1 MSGKVNPLVGN
12 MPMFTPKLIMTC
24 IANHKPVANTI
35 VSELPNLEALGDI
48 SGKRVLVRA
57 DFNVPLD
64 NGIIRD
70 DLRIREAIPTLKYL
84 IDNGAEVTACSH
96 LGRPKG
102 KFEEKYSLE
111 PIRNRL
117 NEILPGVKLLDNL
130 RFNSGE
136 ESNDPEFIQQLVAG
150 QDIYVN
156 DAFGASHR
164 NHASITGPPQL
175 LPSAA
180 GRLLH
185 NEVEILLQVRNKP
198 KRPFVAILG
207 GSKVSDKLGV
217 IDALVQIVDKLLIGG
232 GMCFTFLKAQGQQIG
247 SSLLEEG
254 QLDYC
259 RELLE
264 AGAPIVLPHD
274 FTAMDSDGKIGD
286 AAVGGVVR
294 QMGKNIPDGWTGLDI
309 GPGSAAAFGDIIQ
322 ESKTVL
328 WNGPMG
334 VFEDRRFSAGTKH
347 VAQSMAENK
356 ASFTV
361 IGGGDSA
368 AAAKEFEFDTEID
381 HVSTGGGASLE
392 LIEKGTLPGIDALL
406 TNQ

>member
-1 MSGKVNPLVGN
+1 
-12 MPMFTPKLIMTC
+12 
-24 IANHKPVANTI
+24 
-35 VSELPNLEALGDI
+35 VSQLPNLEDLGDI
-48 SGKRVLVRA
+48 SGKRVLVRT

-64 NGIIRD
+64 DGVIRD

-84 IDNGAEVTACSH
+84 VDNGAEVTACTH

-102 KFEEKYSLE
+102 KFEEKYSLN
-111 PIRNRL
+111 PVRARL
-117 NEILPGVKLLDNL
+117 NEILPGIKLLDNL
-130 RFNSGE
+130 RFNPGE
-136 ESNDPEFIQQLVAG
+136 ELNDPQFIEQLVAG
-150 QDIYVN
+150 QDMFVN

-164 NHASITGPPQL
+164 KHASITGPPQL

-180 GRLLH
+180 GRLLQ

-217 IDALVQIVDKLLIGG
+217 IDALVQVVDKLLIGG

-254 QLDYC
+254 QIDYC
-259 RELLE
+259 KELL
-264 AGAPIVLPHD
+264 ASGAPIVLPHD

-286 AAVGGVVR
+286 PAVGGIVR
-294 QMGKNIPDGWTGLDI
+294 QMGNNIPDGWTGLDI
-309 GPGSAAAFGDIIQ
+309 GPGSAAVFGDIIQ

-334 VFEDRRFSAGTKH
+334 VFEDARFSAGTKH

-368 AAAKEFEFDTEID
+368 AAAKEFKFDTEIN

-392 LIEKGTLPGIDALL
+392 LIEKGTLPGLDALL
-406 TNQ
+406 LNH

>member
-1 MSGKVNPLVGN
+1 M
-12 MPMFTPKLIMTC
+12 
-24 IANHKPVANTI
+24 
-35 VSELPNLEALGDI
+35 SELPKLEDLGDI
-48 SGKRVLVRA
+48 SGKRVLVRT

-84 IDNGAEVTACSH
+84 VDNGAEVTACTH

-111 PIRNRL
+111 PIRVRL
-117 NEILPGVKLLDNL
+117 NEILPGIKLLDNL

-136 ESNDPEFIQQLVAG
+136 EANDPQFIEQLVAG

-164 NHASITGPPQL
+164 SHASITGPPQL

-180 GRLLH
+180 GRLLQ
-185 NEVEILLQVRNKP
+185 NEVEILLRVRNKP

-217 IDALVQIVDKLLIGG
+217 IDALVQVVDKLLIGG
-232 GMCFTFLKAQGQQIG
+232 GMCFTFLKAQGQQVG

-254 QLDYC
+254 QINYC
-259 RELLE
+259 KELL
-264 AGAPIVLPHD
+264 ASGAPIILPHD

-286 AAVGGVVR
+286 PAVGGTVR
-294 QMGKNIPDGWTGLDI
+294 QMGNNIPDGWSGLDI
-309 GPGSAAAFGDIIQ
+309 GPGSAALFGDIIQ

-334 VFEDRRFSAGTKH
+334 VFEDTRFSAGTKH

-368 AAAKEFEFDTEID
+368 AAAKEFKFDTEID

-406 TNQ
+406 MNH

>member
-1 MSGKVNPLVGN
+1 MSKL
-12 MPMFTPKLIMTC
+12 PKL
-24 IANHKPVANTI
+24 
-35 VSELPNLEALGDI
+35 EDLGDI
-48 SGKRVLVRA
+48 SGKRVLVRT

-84 IDNGAEVTACSH
+84 VDNGAEVTACTH

-111 PIRNRL
+111 PIRVRL
-117 NEILPGVKLLDNL
+117 NEILPGIKLLDNL
-130 RFNSGE
+130 RFHSGE
-136 ESNDPEFIQQLVAG
+136 EANDPQFIEQLVAG

-164 NHASITGPPQL
+164 SHASITGPPQL

-180 GRLLH
+180 GRLLQ
-185 NEVEILLQVRNKP
+185 NEVEILLRVRNKP

-217 IDALVQIVDKLLIGG
+217 IDALVQVVDKLLIGG
-232 GMCFTFLKAQGQQIG
+232 GMCFTFLKAQGQQVG

-254 QLDYC
+254 QVDYC
-259 RELLE
+259 KELL
-264 AGAPIVLPHD
+264 ASGAPIILPHD

-286 AAVGGVVR
+286 PAVGGTVR
-294 QMGKNIPDGWTGLDI
+294 QMGNNIPDGWSGLDI
-309 GPGSAAAFGDIIQ
+309 GPGSAALFGDIIQ

-334 VFEDRRFSAGTKH
+334 VFEDTRFSAGTKH

-368 AAAKEFEFDTEID
+368 AAAKEFKFDTEID

-406 TNQ
+406 MNH

>member
-1 MSGKVNPLVGN
+1 M
-12 MPMFTPKLIMTC
+12 
-24 IANHKPVANTI
+24 
-35 VSELPNLEALGDI
+35 SELPKLEDLGDI
-48 SGKRVLVRA
+48 SGKRVLVRT

-84 IDNGAEVTACSH
+84 VDKGAEVTACKH

-111 PIRNRL
+111 PIRVRL
-117 NEILPGVKLLDNL
+117 NEILPGIKLLDNL

-136 ESNDPEFIQQLVAG
+136 EANDPQFIEQLVAG

-164 NHASITGPPQL
+164 SHASITGPPQL

-180 GRLLH
+180 DRLLQ
-185 NEVEILLQVRNKP
+185 NEVEILLRVRNKP

-217 IDALVQIVDKLLIGG
+217 IDALVQVVDKLLIGG
-232 GMCFTFLKAQGQQIG
+232 GMCFTFLKAQGQQVG

-254 QLDYC
+254 QIDYC
-259 RELLE
+259 KELL
-264 AGAPIVLPHD
+264 ASGAPIILPHD

-286 AAVGGVVR
+286 PAGGGTVR
-294 QMGKNIPDGWTGLDI
+294 QMGNNIPDGWSGLDI
-309 GPGSAAAFGDIIQ
+309 GPGSAALFGDIIQ

-334 VFEDRRFSAGTKH
+334 VFEDTRFSAGTKH

-368 AAAKEFEFDTEID
+368 AAAKEFKFDTEID

-406 TNQ
+406 MNH

>member
-1 MSGKVNPLVGN
+1 M
-12 MPMFTPKLIMTC
+12 
-24 IANHKPVANTI
+24 
-35 VSELPNLEALGDI
+35 SELPKLEDLGDI
-48 SGKRVLVRA
+48 SGKRVLVRT

-84 IDNGAEVTACSH
+84 VDNGAEVTACTH

-111 PIRNRL
+111 PIRVRL
-117 NEILPGVKLLDNL
+117 NEILPGIKLLDNL

-136 ESNDPEFIQQLVAG
+136 EANDPQFIEQLVAG
-150 QDIYVN
+150 QDIFVN

-164 NHASITGPPQL
+164 SHASITGPPQL

-180 GRLLH
+180 GRLLQ
-185 NEVEILLQVRNKP
+185 NEVEILLRVRNKP

-217 IDALVQIVDKLLIGG
+217 IDALVQVVDKLLIGG
-232 GMCFTFLKAQGQQIG
+232 GMCFTFLKAQGQQVG

-254 QLDYC
+254 QIDYC
-259 RELLE
+259 KELL
-264 AGAPIVLPHD
+264 ASGAPIILPHD

-286 AAVGGVVR
+286 PAVGGTVR
-294 QMGKNIPDGWTGLDI
+294 QMGNNIPDGWSGLDI
-309 GPGSAAAFGDIIQ
+309 GPGSAALFGDIIQ

-334 VFEDRRFSAGTKH
+334 VFEDTRFSAGTKH

-368 AAAKEFEFDTEID
+368 AAAKEFKFDTEID

-406 TNQ
+406 MNH

>member
-1 MSGKVNPLVGN
+1 M
-12 MPMFTPKLIMTC
+12 
-24 IANHKPVANTI
+24 
-35 VSELPNLEALGDI
+35 SELPKLEDLGNI
-48 SGKRVLVRA
+48 SGKRVLVRT

-84 IDNGAEVTACSH
+84 VDNGAEVTACTH

-111 PIRNRL
+111 PIRVRL
-117 NEILPGVKLLDNL
+117 NEMLPGIKLLDNL

-136 ESNDPEFIQQLVAG
+136 EANDPQFIEQLVAG

-164 NHASITGPPQL
+164 SHASITGPPQL

-180 GRLLH
+180 GRLLQ
-185 NEVEILLQVRNKP
+185 NEVEILLRVRNKP

-217 IDALVQIVDKLLIGG
+217 IDALVQVVDKLLIGG
-232 GMCFTFLKAQGQQIG
+232 GMCFTFLKAQGQQVG

-254 QLDYC
+254 QIEYC
-259 RELLE
+259 KGLL
-264 AGAPIVLPHD
+264 ASGAPIILPHD

-286 AAVGGVVR
+286 PAVGGTVR
-294 QMGKNIPDGWTGLDI
+294 QMGNNIPDGWSGLDI
-309 GPGSAAAFGDIIQ
+309 GPGSAALFGDIIQ

-334 VFEDRRFSAGTKH
+334 VFEDTRFSAGTKH

-368 AAAKEFEFDTEID
+368 AAAKEFKFDTEID

-406 TNQ
+406 MNH

>member
-1 MSGKVNPLVGN
+1 M
-12 MPMFTPKLIMTC
+12 
-24 IANHKPVANTI
+24 
-35 VSELPNLEALGDI
+35 SELPKLEDLGDI
-48 SGKRVLVRA
+48 SGKRVLVRT

-84 IDNGAEVTACSH
+84 VDNGAEVTACTH

-111 PIRNRL
+111 PIRVRL
-117 NEILPGVKLLDNL
+117 NEILPGIKLLDNL
-130 RFNSGE
+130 RFHSGE
-136 ESNDPEFIQQLVAG
+136 EANDPQFIEQLVAG

-164 NHASITGPPQL
+164 SHASITGPPQL

-180 GRLLH
+180 GRLLQ
-185 NEVEILLQVRNKP
+185 NEVEILLRVRNKP

-217 IDALVQIVDKLLIGG
+217 INALVQVVDKLLIGG
-232 GMCFTFLKAQGQQIG
+232 GMCFTFLKAQGQQVG

-254 QLDYC
+254 QVDYC
-259 RELLE
+259 KELL
-264 AGAPIVLPHD
+264 ASGAPIILPHD

-286 AAVGGVVR
+286 PAVGGTVR
-294 QMGKNIPDGWTGLDI
+294 QMGNNIPDGWSGLDI
-309 GPGSAAAFGDIIQ
+309 GPGSAALFGEIIQ

-334 VFEDRRFSAGTKH
+334 VFEDTRFSAGTKH

-368 AAAKEFEFDTEID
+368 AAAKEFKFDTEID

-406 TNQ
+406 MNH

>member
-1 MSGKVNPLVGN
+1 M
-12 MPMFTPKLIMTC
+12 
-24 IANHKPVANTI
+24 
-35 VSELPNLEALGDI
+35 SELPKLEDLGDI
-48 SGKRVLVRA
+48 SGKRVLVRT

-84 IDNGAEVTACSH
+84 VDNGAEVTACTH

-102 KFEEKYSLE
+102 KFEEKYSLD
-111 PIRNRL
+111 PIRVRL
-117 NEILPGVKLLDNL
+117 NQILPGIKLLDNL

-136 ESNDPEFIQQLVAG
+136 EANDPQFIEQLIAG

-164 NHASITGPPQL
+164 SHASITGPPQL

-180 GRLLH
+180 GRLLQ
-185 NEVEILLQVRNKP
+185 NEVEILLKVRNKP

-217 IDALVQIVDKLLIGG
+217 IDALVQVVDKLLIGG
-232 GMCFTFLKAQGQQIG
+232 GMCFTFLKAQGQQVG

-254 QLDYC
+254 QIDYC
-259 RELLE
+259 KELL
-264 AGAPIVLPHD
+264 ASGAPIILPHD
-274 FTAMDSDGKIGD
+274 FTAMDSNGKIGD
-286 AAVGGVVR
+286 PAVGGTVR
-294 QMGKNIPDGWTGLDI
+294 QMGNNIPDGWSGLDI
-309 GPGSAAAFGDIIQ
+309 GPGSAALFGDIIQ

-334 VFEDRRFSAGTKH
+334 VFEDTRFSAGTKH

-368 AAAKEFEFDTEID
+368 AAAKEFKFDTEID

-406 TNQ
+406 MNH

>member
-1 MSGKVNPLVGN
+1 M
-12 MPMFTPKLIMTC
+12 
-24 IANHKPVANTI
+24 
-35 VSELPNLEALGDI
+35 SELPKLEDLGDI
-48 SGKRVLVRA
+48 SGKRVLVRT

-84 IDNGAEVTACSH
+84 VDNGAEVTACTH

-111 PIRNRL
+111 PIRVRL
-117 NEILPGVKLLDNL
+117 NEILPGIKLLDNL

-136 ESNDPEFIQQLVAG
+136 EANDPQFIEQLVAG

-164 NHASITGPPQL
+164 SHASITGPPQL

-180 GRLLH
+180 GRLLQ
-185 NEVEILLQVRNKP
+185 NEVEILLRVRNKP

-217 IDALVQIVDKLLIGG
+217 IDALVQVVDKLLIGG
-232 GMCFTFLKAQGQQIG
+232 GMCFTFLKAQGQQVG

-254 QLDYC
+254 QVDYC
-259 RELLE
+259 KELL
-264 AGAPIVLPHD
+264 ASGAPIILPHD

-286 AAVGGVVR
+286 PAVGGTVR
-294 QMGKNIPDGWTGLDI
+294 QMGNNIPDGWSGLDI
-309 GPGSAAAFGDIIQ
+309 GPGSAALFGEIIQ

-334 VFEDRRFSAGTKH
+334 VFEDTRFSAGTKH

-368 AAAKEFEFDTEID
+368 AAAKEFKFDTEID

-406 TNQ
+406 MNH

>member
-1 MSGKVNPLVGN
+1 MSQ
-12 MPMFTPKLIMTC
+12 
-24 IANHKPVANTI
+24 
-35 VSELPNLEALGDI
+35 LPNLEDLGDI
-48 SGKRVLVRA
+48 SGKRVLVRT

-64 NGIIRD
+64 DGVIRD

-84 IDNGAEVTACSH
+84 VDNGAEVTACTH

-102 KFEEKYSLE
+102 KFEEKYSLN
-111 PIRNRL
+111 PVRARL
-117 NEILPGVKLLDNL
+117 NEILPGIKLLDNL
-130 RFNSGE
+130 RFNPGE
-136 ESNDPEFIQQLVAG
+136 ELNDPQFIEQLVAG
-150 QDIYVN
+150 QDMYVN

-164 NHASITGPPQL
+164 KHASITGPPQL

-180 GRLLH
+180 GRLLQ

-217 IDALVQIVDKLLIGG
+217 IDALVQVVDKLLIGG

-254 QLDYC
+254 QIDYC
-259 RELLE
+259 KELL
-264 AGAPIVLPHD
+264 ASGAPIVLPHD

-286 AAVGGVVR
+286 PAVGGIVR
-294 QMGKNIPDGWTGLDI
+294 QMGNNIPDGWTGLDI
-309 GPGSAAAFGDIIQ
+309 GPGSAAVFGDIIQ

-334 VFEDRRFSAGTKH
+334 VFEDDRFSAGTKH

-368 AAAKEFEFDTEID
+368 AAAKEFRFDTEIN

-392 LIEKGTLPGIDALL
+392 LIEKGTLPGLDALL
-406 TNQ
+406 LNH

>member
-1 MSGKVNPLVGN
+1 M
-12 MPMFTPKLIMTC
+12 
-24 IANHKPVANTI
+24 
-35 VSELPNLEALGDI
+35 SELPKLEDLGDI
-48 SGKRVLVRA
+48 SGKRVLVRT

-84 IDNGAEVTACSH
+84 VDNGAEVTACTH

-111 PIRNRL
+111 PIRVRL
-117 NEILPGVKLLDNL
+117 NEILPGIKLLDNL

-136 ESNDPEFIQQLVAG
+136 EANDPQFVEQLVAG

-180 GRLLH
+180 GRLLQ
-185 NEVEILLQVRNKP
+185 NEVEILLRVRNKP

-217 IDALVQIVDKLLIGG
+217 IDALVQVVDKLLIGG
-232 GMCFTFLKAQGQQIG
+232 GMCFTFLKAQGQQVG

-254 QLDYC
+254 QIDYC
-259 RELLE
+259 KELL
-264 AGAPIVLPHD
+264 ASGAPIILPHD
-274 FTAMDSDGKIGD
+274 FTAMDSGGKIGD
-286 AAVGGVVR
+286 PAVGGTVR
-294 QMGKNIPDGWTGLDI
+294 QMGNNIPDGWSGLDI
-309 GPGSAAAFGDIIQ
+309 GPGSAALFGDIIQ

-334 VFEDRRFSAGTKH
+334 VFEDTRFSAGTKH

-368 AAAKEFEFDTEID
+368 AAAKEFKFDTEID

-406 TNQ
+406 MNH

>member
-1 MSGKVNPLVGN
+1 MSQ
-12 MPMFTPKLIMTC
+12 
-24 IANHKPVANTI
+24 
-35 VSELPNLEALGDI
+35 LPNLEDLGDI
-48 SGKRVLVRA
+48 SGKRVLVRT

-84 IDNGAEVTACSH
+84 VDNGAEVTACTH

-102 KFEEKYSLE
+102 IFDEKYSLD
-111 PIRNRL
+111 PVRVRL
-117 NEILPGVKLLDNL
+117 NEILPGIKLLDNL
-130 RFNSGE
+130 RFNPGE
-136 ESNDPEFIQQLVAG
+136 ELNDPQFIEQLVAG
-150 QDIYVN
+150 QDMYVN

-164 NHASITGPPQL
+164 KHASITGPPQL

-180 GRLLH
+180 GRLLQ

-217 IDALVQIVDKLLIGG
+217 IDALLQVVDKLLIGG
-232 GMCFTFLKAQGQQIG
+232 GMCFTFLKSQGQQIG

-254 QLDYC
+254 QIDYC
-259 RELLE
+259 KELL
-264 AGAPIVLPHD
+264 ASGAPIVLPHD

-286 AAVGGVVR
+286 PTVGGIVR
-294 QMGKNIPDGWTGLDI
+294 QMGNNIPDGWTGLDI
-309 GPGSAAAFGDIIQ
+309 GPGSAAVFGDIIQ

-334 VFEDRRFSAGTKH
+334 VFEDARFSAGTKH

-368 AAAKEFEFDTEID
+368 AAAKEFKFDTEIN

-392 LIEKGTLPGIDALL
+392 LIEKGTLPGLDALL
-406 TNQ
+406 SNH

>member
-1 MSGKVNPLVGN
+1 M
-12 MPMFTPKLIMTC
+12 
-24 IANHKPVANTI
+24 
-35 VSELPNLEALGDI
+35 SELPKLEDLGDI
-48 SGKRVLVRA
+48 SGKRVLVRT

-84 IDNGAEVTACSH
+84 VDNGAEVTACTH

-111 PIRNRL
+111 PIRVRL
-117 NEILPGVKLLDNL
+117 NEILPGIKLLDNL

-136 ESNDPEFIQQLVAG
+136 EANDPQFIEQLVAG

-164 NHASITGPPQL
+164 SHASITGPPQL

-180 GRLLH
+180 GRLLQ
-185 NEVEILLQVRNKP
+185 NEVEILLRVRNKP

-217 IDALVQIVDKLLIGG
+217 IDALVQVVDKLLIGG
-232 GMCFTFLKAQGQQIG
+232 GMCFTFLKAQGQQVG

-254 QLDYC
+254 QIDC
-259 RELLE
+259 CKELL
-264 AGAPIVLPHD
+264 ASGAPIILPHD

-286 AAVGGVVR
+286 PAVGGTVR
-294 QMGKNIPDGWTGLDI
+294 QMGNNIPDGWSGLDI
-309 GPGSAAAFGDIIQ
+309 GPGSAALFGDIIQ

-334 VFEDRRFSAGTKH
+334 VFEDTRFSAGTKH

-368 AAAKEFEFDTEID
+368 AAAKEFKFDTEID

-406 TNQ
+406 MNH

>member
-1 MSGKVNPLVGN
+1 M
-12 MPMFTPKLIMTC
+12 
-24 IANHKPVANTI
+24 
-35 VSELPNLEALGDI
+35 SELPKLEDLGDI
-48 SGKRVLVRA
+48 SGKRVLVRT

-84 IDNGAEVTACSH
+84 VDNGAEVTACTH

-111 PIRNRL
+111 PIRVRL
-117 NEILPGVKLLDNL
+117 NEILPGIKLLDNL

-136 ESNDPEFIQQLVAG
+136 EANDPQFIEQLVAG

-180 GRLLH
+180 GRLLQ
-185 NEVEILLQVRNKP
+185 NEVEILLRVRNKP

-217 IDALVQIVDKLLIGG
+217 IDALVQVVDKLLIGG
-232 GMCFTFLKAQGQQIG
+232 GMCFTFLKAQGQQVG

-254 QLDYC
+254 QIDYC
-259 RELLE
+259 KELL
-264 AGAPIVLPHD
+264 ASGAPIILPHD

-286 AAVGGVVR
+286 PAVGGTVR
-294 QMGKNIPDGWTGLDI
+294 QMGNNIPDGWSGLDI
-309 GPGSAAAFGDIIQ
+309 GPGSAALFGDIIQ

-334 VFEDRRFSAGTKH
+334 VFEDTRFSAGTKH

-368 AAAKEFEFDTEID
+368 AAAKEFKFDTEID

-406 TNQ
+406 TNH

>member
-1 MSGKVNPLVGN
+1 M
-12 MPMFTPKLIMTC
+12 
-24 IANHKPVANTI
+24 
-35 VSELPNLEALGDI
+35 SELPKLEDLGDI
-48 SGKRVLVRA
+48 SGKRVLVRT

-84 IDNGAEVTACSH
+84 VDNGAEVTACTH

-111 PIRNRL
+111 PIRVRL
-117 NEILPGVKLLDNL
+117 NEILPGIKLLDNL
-130 RFNSGE
+130 RFHSGE
-136 ESNDPEFIQQLVAG
+136 EANDPHFIEQLVAG

-164 NHASITGPPQL
+164 SHASITGPPQL

-180 GRLLH
+180 GRLLQ
-185 NEVEILLQVRNKP
+185 NEVEILLRVRNKP

-217 IDALVQIVDKLLIGG
+217 IDALVQVVDKLLIGG
-232 GMCFTFLKAQGQQIG
+232 GMCFTFLKAQGQQVG

-254 QLDYC
+254 QVDYC
-259 RELLE
+259 KELL
-264 AGAPIVLPHD
+264 ASGAPIILPHD

-286 AAVGGVVR
+286 PAVGGTVR
-294 QMGKNIPDGWTGLDI
+294 QMGNNIPDGWSGLDI
-309 GPGSAAAFGDIIQ
+309 GPGSAALFGEIIQ

-334 VFEDRRFSAGTKH
+334 VFEDTRFSAGTKH

-368 AAAKEFEFDTEID
+368 AAAKEFKFDTEID

-406 TNQ
+406 MNH

>member
-1 MSGKVNPLVGN
+1 MSQ
-12 MPMFTPKLIMTC
+12 
-24 IANHKPVANTI
+24 
-35 VSELPNLEALGDI
+35 LPNLEDLGDI
-48 SGKRVLVRA
+48 SGKRVLVRT

-64 NGIIRD
+64 DGVIRD

-84 IDNGAEVTACSH
+84 VDNGAEVTACTH

-102 KFEEKYSLE
+102 KFEEKYSLN
-111 PIRNRL
+111 PVRARL
-117 NEILPGVKLLDNL
+117 NEILPGIKLLDNL
-130 RFNSGE
+130 RFNPGE
-136 ESNDPEFIQQLVAG
+136 ELNDPQFIEQLVAG
-150 QDIYVN
+150 QDMYVN

-164 NHASITGPPQL
+164 KHASIIGPPQL

-180 GRLLH
+180 GRLLQ

-217 IDALVQIVDKLLIGG
+217 IDALVQVVDKLLIGG
-232 GMCFTFLKAQGQQIG
+232 GMCFTFLKARGQQIG

-254 QLDYC
+254 QIDYC
-259 RELLE
+259 KELL
-264 AGAPIVLPHD
+264 ASGAPIVLPHD

-286 AAVGGVVR
+286 PAVGGIVR
-294 QMGKNIPDGWTGLDI
+294 QMGNNIPDGWTGLDI
-309 GPGSAAAFGDIIQ
+309 GPGSAAVFGDIIQ

-334 VFEDRRFSAGTKH
+334 VFEDARFSAGTKH

-368 AAAKEFEFDTEID
+368 AAAKEFKFDTEIN

-392 LIEKGTLPGIDALL
+392 LIEKGTLPGLDALL
-406 TNQ
+406 LNH

>member
-1 MSGKVNPLVGN
+1 M
-12 MPMFTPKLIMTC
+12 
-24 IANHKPVANTI
+24 
-35 VSELPNLEALGDI
+35 SELPKLEDLGDI
-48 SGKRVLVRA
+48 SGKRVLVRT

-64 NGIIRD
+64 NGVIRD

-84 IDNGAEVTACSH
+84 VDNGAEVTACTH

-111 PIRNRL
+111 PIRVRL
-117 NEILPGVKLLDNL
+117 NEILPGIKLLDNL
-130 RFNSGE
+130 RFHSGE
-136 ESNDPEFIQQLVAG
+136 EANDPQFIEQLVAG

-164 NHASITGPPQL
+164 SHASITGPPQL

-180 GRLLH
+180 GRLLQ
-185 NEVEILLQVRNKP
+185 NEVEILLRVRNKP

-217 IDALVQIVDKLLIGG
+217 INALVQVVDKLLIGG
-232 GMCFTFLKAQGQQIG
+232 GMCFTFLKAQGQQVG

-254 QLDYC
+254 QIDYC
-259 RELLE
+259 KELL
-264 AGAPIVLPHD
+264 ASGAPIILPHD

-286 AAVGGVVR
+286 PAVGGTVR
-294 QMGKNIPDGWTGLDI
+294 QMGNNIPDGWSGLDI
-309 GPGSAAAFGDIIQ
+309 GPGSAALFGDIIQ

-334 VFEDRRFSAGTKH
+334 VFEDTRFSAGTKH

-368 AAAKEFEFDTEID
+368 AAAKEFKFDTEID

-406 TNQ
+406 MNH

>member
-1 MSGKVNPLVGN
+1 M
-12 MPMFTPKLIMTC
+12 
-24 IANHKPVANTI
+24 
-35 VSELPNLEALGDI
+35 SELPNLEALGDI
-48 SGKRVLVRA
+48 SGKRVLVRT

>member
-1 MSGKVNPLVGN
+1 M
-12 MPMFTPKLIMTC
+12 
-24 IANHKPVANTI
+24 
-35 VSELPNLEALGDI
+35 SELPKLEDLGDI
-48 SGKRVLVRA
+48 SGKRVLVRT

-84 IDNGAEVTACSH
+84 VDNGAEVTACTH

-102 KFEEKYSLE
+102 KFDEKYSLK
-111 PIRNRL
+111 PIRVRL
-117 NEILPGVKLLDNL
+117 NEILPGIKLLDNL

-136 ESNDPEFIQQLVAG
+136 EANDPQFIERLVAG

-180 GRLLH
+180 GRLLQ
-185 NEVEILLQVRNKP
+185 NEVEILLRVRNKP

-217 IDALVQIVDKLLIGG
+217 IDALVQVVDKLLIGG
-232 GMCFTFLKAQGQQIG
+232 GMCFTFLKAQGQQVG

-254 QLDYC
+254 QIDYC
-259 RELLE
+259 KELL
-264 AGAPIVLPHD
+264 ASGAPIILPHD

-286 AAVGGVVR
+286 PAVGGTVR
-294 QMGKNIPDGWTGLDI
+294 QMGNNIPDGWSGLDI
-309 GPGSAAAFGDIIQ
+309 GPGSAALFGDIIQ

-334 VFEDRRFSAGTKH
+334 VFEDTRFSAGTKH

-368 AAAKEFEFDTEID
+368 AAAKEFKFDTEID

-406 TNQ
+406 MNH

>member
-1 MSGKVNPLVGN
+1 M
-12 MPMFTPKLIMTC
+12 
-24 IANHKPVANTI
+24 
-35 VSELPNLEALGDI
+35 SELPKLEDLGDI
-48 SGKRVLVRA
+48 SGKRVLVRT

-84 IDNGAEVTACSH
+84 VDNGAEVTACTH

-111 PIRNRL
+111 PIRVRL
-117 NEILPGVKLLDNL
+117 NEILPGIKLLDNL

-136 ESNDPEFIQQLVAG
+136 EANDPQFIERLVAG

-180 GRLLH
+180 GRLLQ
-185 NEVEILLQVRNKP
+185 NEVEILLRVRNNP

-217 IDALVQIVDKLLIGG
+217 IDALVQVVDKLLIGG

-254 QLDYC
+254 QIDYC
-259 RELLE
+259 KELL
-264 AGAPIVLPHD
+264 ASGAPIILPHD

-286 AAVGGVVR
+286 PAFGGTVR
-294 QMGKNIPDGWTGLDI
+294 QMGNNIPDGWSGLDI
-309 GPGSAAAFGDIIQ
+309 GPGSAALFGDIIQ

-334 VFEDRRFSAGTKH
+334 VFEDTRFSAGTKH

-368 AAAKEFEFDTEID
+368 AAAKEFMFDTEID

-406 TNQ
+406 TNH

>member
-1 MSGKVNPLVGN
+1 MSQ
-12 MPMFTPKLIMTC
+12 
-24 IANHKPVANTI
+24 
-35 VSELPNLEALGDI
+35 LPNLEDLGDI
-48 SGKRVLVRA
+48 SGKRVLVRT

-64 NGIIRD
+64 DGVIRD

-84 IDNGAEVTACSH
+84 VDNGAEVTACTH

-102 KFEEKYSLE
+102 KFEEKYSLN
-111 PIRNRL
+111 PVRARL
-117 NEILPGVKLLDNL
+117 NEILPGIKLLDNL
-130 RFNSGE
+130 RFNPGE
-136 ESNDPEFIQQLVAG
+136 ELNDPQFIEQLVAG
-150 QDIYVN
+150 QDMYVN

-164 NHASITGPPQL
+164 KHASIMGPPQL

-180 GRLLH
+180 GRLLQ

-217 IDALVQIVDKLLIGG
+217 IDALVQVVDKLLIGG
-232 GMCFTFLKAQGQQIG
+232 GMCFTFLKARGQQIG

-254 QLDYC
+254 QIDYC
-259 RELLE
+259 KELL
-264 AGAPIVLPHD
+264 ASGAPIVLPHD

-286 AAVGGVVR
+286 PAVGGIVR
-294 QMGKNIPDGWTGLDI
+294 QMGNNIPDGWTGLDI
-309 GPGSAAAFGDIIQ
+309 GPGSAAVFGDIIQ

-334 VFEDRRFSAGTKH
+334 VFEDARFSAGTKH

-368 AAAKEFEFDTEID
+368 AAAKEFKLDTEIN

-392 LIEKGTLPGIDALL
+392 LIEKGTLPGLDALL
-406 TNQ
+406 LNH

>member
-1 MSGKVNPLVGN
+1 MSQ
-12 MPMFTPKLIMTC
+12 
-24 IANHKPVANTI
+24 
-35 VSELPNLEALGDI
+35 LPNLEDLGDI
-48 SGKRVLVRA
+48 SGKRVLVRT

-64 NGIIRD
+64 DGVIRD

-84 IDNGAEVTACSH
+84 VDNGAEVTACTH

-102 KFEEKYSLE
+102 KFEEKYSLN
-111 PIRNRL
+111 PVRARL
-117 NEILPGVKLLDNL
+117 NEILPGIKLLDNL
-130 RFNSGE
+130 RFNPGE
-136 ESNDPEFIQQLVAG
+136 ELNDPQFIEQLVAG
-150 QDIYVN
+150 QDMYVN

-164 NHASITGPPQL
+164 KHASITGPPQL

-180 GRLLH
+180 GRLLQ

-217 IDALVQIVDKLLIGG
+217 IDALVQVVDKLLIGG
-232 GMCFTFLKAQGQQIG
+232 GMSFTFLKARGQQIG

-254 QLDYC
+254 QIDYC
-259 RELLE
+259 KELL
-264 AGAPIVLPHD
+264 ASGAPIVLPHD

-286 AAVGGVVR
+286 PAVGGIVR
-294 QMGKNIPDGWTGLDI
+294 QMGNNIPDGWTGLDI
-309 GPGSAAAFGDIIQ
+309 GPGSAAVFGDIIQ

-334 VFEDRRFSAGTKH
+334 VFEDARFSAGTKH

-368 AAAKEFEFDTEID
+368 AAAKEFKFDTEIN

-392 LIEKGTLPGIDALL
+392 LIEKGTLPGLDALL
-406 TNQ
+406 LND

>member
-1 MSGKVNPLVGN
+1 M
-12 MPMFTPKLIMTC
+12 
-24 IANHKPVANTI
+24 
-35 VSELPNLEALGDI
+35 SELPKLEDLGDI
-48 SGKRVLVRA
+48 SGKRVLVRT

-84 IDNGAEVTACSH
+84 VDNGAEVTACTH

-111 PIRNRL
+111 PIRVRL
-117 NEILPGVKLLDNL
+117 NEILPGIKLLDNL
-130 RFNSGE
+130 RFHSGE
-136 ESNDPEFIQQLVAG
+136 EANDPQFIEQLVAG

-180 GRLLH
+180 GRLLQ
-185 NEVEILLQVRNKP
+185 NEVEILLRVRNKP

-217 IDALVQIVDKLLIGG
+217 IDALVQVVDKLLIGG
-232 GMCFTFLKAQGQQIG
+232 GMCFTFLKAQGQQVG

-254 QLDYC
+254 QIGYC
-259 RELLE
+259 KELL
-264 AGAPIVLPHD
+264 ASGAPIILPHD

-286 AAVGGVVR
+286 PAFGGTVR
-294 QMGKNIPDGWTGLDI
+294 QMGSSIPDGWSGLDI
-309 GPGSAAAFGDIIQ
+309 GPGSAALFGDIIQ

-334 VFEDRRFSAGTKH
+334 VFEDTRFSAGTKH

-368 AAAKEFEFDTEID
+368 AAAKEFKFDTEID

-406 TNQ
+406 MNH

>member
-1 MSGKVNPLVGN
+1 M
-12 MPMFTPKLIMTC
+12 
-24 IANHKPVANTI
+24 
-35 VSELPNLEALGDI
+35 SELPKLEDLGDI
-48 SGKRVLVRA
+48 SGKRVLVRT

-84 IDNGAEVTACSH
+84 VDNGAEVTACTH

-111 PIRNRL
+111 PIRVRL
-117 NEILPGVKLLDNL
+117 NEILPGIKLLDNL

-136 ESNDPEFIQQLVAG
+136 EANDPQFIEQLVAG
-150 QDIYVN
+150 QDIFVN

-164 NHASITGPPQL
+164 SHASITGPPQL

-180 GRLLH
+180 GRLLQ
-185 NEVEILLQVRNKP
+185 NELEFLLRVRNKP

-217 IDALVQIVDKLLIGG
+217 IDALVQVVDKLLIGG
-232 GMCFTFLKAQGQQIG
+232 GMCFTFLKAQGQQVG

-254 QLDYC
+254 QIDC
-259 RELLE
+259 CKELL
-264 AGAPIVLPHD
+264 ASGAPIILPHD

-286 AAVGGVVR
+286 PAVGGTVR
-294 QMGKNIPDGWTGLDI
+294 QMGNNIPDGWSGLDI
-309 GPGSAAAFGDIIQ
+309 GPGSAALFGDIIQ

-334 VFEDRRFSAGTKH
+334 VFEDTRFSAGTKH

-368 AAAKEFEFDTEID
+368 AAAKEFKFDTEID

-406 TNQ
+406 MNH

>member
-1 MSGKVNPLVGN
+1 M
-12 MPMFTPKLIMTC
+12 
-24 IANHKPVANTI
+24 
-35 VSELPNLEALGDI
+35 SELPKLEDLGDI
-48 SGKRVLVRA
+48 SGKRVLVRT

-70 DLRIREAIPTLKYL
+70 DLRIREAIPTLEYL
-84 IDNGAEVTACSH
+84 VDNGAEVTACTH

-111 PIRNRL
+111 PIRVRL
-117 NEILPGVKLLDNL
+117 NEILPGIKLLDNL

-136 ESNDPEFIQQLVAG
+136 EANDPQFIEQLVAG

-164 NHASITGPPQL
+164 SHASITGPPQL

-180 GRLLH
+180 GRLLQ
-185 NEVEILLQVRNKP
+185 NEVEILLRVRNKP

-217 IDALVQIVDKLLIGG
+217 IDALVQVVDKLLIGG
-232 GMCFTFLKAQGQQIG
+232 GMCFTFLKAQGQQVG

-254 QLDYC
+254 QIDYC
-259 RELLE
+259 KELL
-264 AGAPIVLPHD
+264 ASGAPIILPHD

-286 AAVGGVVR
+286 PAVGGTVR
-294 QMGKNIPDGWTGLDI
+294 QMGNNIPDGWSGLDI
-309 GPGSAAAFGDIIQ
+309 GPGSAALFGDIIQ

-334 VFEDRRFSAGTKH
+334 VFEDTRFSAGTKH

-368 AAAKEFEFDTEID
+368 AAAKEFKFDTEID

-406 TNQ
+406 MNH

>member
-1 MSGKVNPLVGN
+1 MSQ
-12 MPMFTPKLIMTC
+12 
-24 IANHKPVANTI
+24 
-35 VSELPNLEALGDI
+35 LPNLEDLGDI
-48 SGKRVLVRA
+48 SGKRVLVRT

-64 NGIIRD
+64 DGVIRD

-84 IDNGAEVTACSH
+84 VDNGAEVTACTH

-102 KFEEKYSLE
+102 KFEEKYSLN
-111 PIRNRL
+111 PVRARL
-117 NEILPGVKLLDNL
+117 NEILPGIKLLDNL
-130 RFNSGE
+130 RFNPGE
-136 ESNDPEFIQQLVAG
+136 ELNDPQFIEQLVAG
-150 QDIYVN
+150 QDMYVN

-164 NHASITGPPQL
+164 KHASITGPPQL

-180 GRLLH
+180 GRLLQ

-217 IDALVQIVDKLLIGG
+217 IDALVQVVDKLLIGG
-232 GMCFTFLKAQGQQIG
+232 GMCFTFLKARGQQIG

-254 QLDYC
+254 QIDYC
-259 RELLE
+259 KELL
-264 AGAPIVLPHD
+264 ASGAPIVLPHD

-286 AAVGGVVR
+286 PAVGGIVR
-294 QMGKNIPDGWTGLDI
+294 QMGNNIPDGWTGLDI
-309 GPGSAAAFGDIIQ
+309 GPGSAAVFGDIIQ

-334 VFEDRRFSAGTKH
+334 VFEDARFSAGTKH

-368 AAAKEFEFDTEID
+368 AAAKEFKFDTEIN

-392 LIEKGTLPGIDALL
+392 LIEKGTLPGLDALL
-406 TNQ
+406 LND

>member
-1 MSGKVNPLVGN
+1 M
-12 MPMFTPKLIMTC
+12 
-24 IANHKPVANTI
+24 
-35 VSELPNLEALGDI
+35 SELPKLEDLGDI
-48 SGKRVLVRA
+48 SGKRVLVRT

-84 IDNGAEVTACSH
+84 VDNGAEVTACTH

-102 KFEEKYSLE
+102 KFDEKYSLE
-111 PIRNRL
+111 PIRVRL
-117 NEILPGVKLLDNL
+117 NEILPGIKLLDNL

-136 ESNDPEFIQQLVAG
+136 EANDPQFIEQLVAG

-164 NHASITGPPQL
+164 SHASITGPPQL

-180 GRLLH
+180 GRLLQ
-185 NEVEILLQVRNKP
+185 NEVEILLKVRNKP

-217 IDALVQIVDKLLIGG
+217 IDALVQVVDKLLIGG
-232 GMCFTFLKAQGQQIG
+232 GMCFTFLKAQGQQVG

-254 QLDYC
+254 QIDYC
-259 RELLE
+259 KELL
-264 AGAPIVLPHD
+264 ASGAPIILPHD
-274 FTAMDSDGKIGD
+274 FTAMDSNGKIGD
-286 AAVGGVVR
+286 PAVGGTVR
-294 QMGKNIPDGWTGLDI
+294 QMGNNIPDGWSGLDI
-309 GPGSAAAFGDIIQ
+309 GPGSAALFGDIIQ

-334 VFEDRRFSAGTKH
+334 VFEDTRFSAGTKH

-368 AAAKEFEFDTEID
+368 AAAKEFKFDTEID

-406 TNQ
+406 MNH

>member
-1 MSGKVNPLVGN
+1 M
-12 MPMFTPKLIMTC
+12 
-24 IANHKPVANTI
+24 
-35 VSELPNLEALGDI
+35 SELPKLEDLGDI
-48 SGKRVLVRA
+48 SGKRVLVRT

-84 IDNGAEVTACSH
+84 VDNGAEVTACTH

-102 KFEEKYSLE
+102 KFEEKYSLD
-111 PIRNRL
+111 PIRVRL
-117 NEILPGVKLLDNL
+117 NQILPGIKLLDNL

-136 ESNDPEFIQQLVAG
+136 EANDPQFIEQLVAG

-164 NHASITGPPQL
+164 SHASITGPPQL

-180 GRLLH
+180 GRLLQ
-185 NEVEILLQVRNKP
+185 NEVDILLRVRNKP

-217 IDALVQIVDKLLIGG
+217 IDALVQVVDKLLIGG
-232 GMCFTFLKAQGQQIG
+232 GMCFTFLKAQGQQVG

-254 QLDYC
+254 QIDYC
-259 RELLE
+259 KELL
-264 AGAPIVLPHD
+264 ASGAPIILPHD

-286 AAVGGVVR
+286 PAVGGTVR
-294 QMGKNIPDGWTGLDI
+294 QMGNNIPDGWSGLDI
-309 GPGSAAAFGDIIQ
+309 GPGSAALFGDIIQ

-334 VFEDRRFSAGTKH
+334 VFEDTRFSAGTKH

-356 ASFTV
+356 VSFTV

-368 AAAKEFEFDTEID
+368 AAAKEFKFDTEID

-406 TNQ
+406 MNH

>member
-1 MSGKVNPLVGN
+1 M
-12 MPMFTPKLIMTC
+12 
-24 IANHKPVANTI
+24 
-35 VSELPNLEALGDI
+35 SELPKLEDLGDI
-48 SGKRVLVRA
+48 SGKRVLVRT

-84 IDNGAEVTACSH
+84 VDNGAEVTTCTH

-111 PIRNRL
+111 PIRVRL
-117 NEILPGVKLLDNL
+117 NEILPGIKLLDNL

-136 ESNDPEFIQQLVAG
+136 EANDPQFIEQLVAG

-164 NHASITGPPQL
+164 SHASITGPPQL

-180 GRLLH
+180 GRLLQ
-185 NEVEILLQVRNKP
+185 NEVEILLRVRNKP

-217 IDALVQIVDKLLIGG
+217 IDALVQVVDKLLIGG
-232 GMCFTFLKAQGQQIG
+232 GMCFTFLKAQGQQVG

-254 QLDYC
+254 QIDYC
-259 RELLE
+259 KELL
-264 AGAPIVLPHD
+264 ASGAPIILPHD

-286 AAVGGVVR
+286 PAVGGTVR
-294 QMGKNIPDGWTGLDI
+294 QMGNNIPDGWSGLDI
-309 GPGSAAAFGDIIQ
+309 GPGSAALFGDIIQ

-334 VFEDRRFSAGTKH
+334 VFEDTRFSAGTKH

-368 AAAKEFEFDTEID
+368 AAAKEFKFDTEID

-406 TNQ
+406 MNH

>member
-1 MSGKVNPLVGN
+1 M
-12 MPMFTPKLIMTC
+12 
-24 IANHKPVANTI
+24 
-35 VSELPNLEALGDI
+35 SELPKLEDLGDI
-48 SGKRVLVRA
+48 SGKRVLVRT

-84 IDNGAEVTACSH
+84 VDNGAEVTACTH

-111 PIRNRL
+111 PIRVRL
-117 NEILPGVKLLDNL
+117 NEMLPGIKLLDNL

-136 ESNDPEFIQQLVAG
+136 EANDPQFIEQLVAG

-164 NHASITGPPQL
+164 SHASITGPPQL

-180 GRLLH
+180 GRLLQ
-185 NEVEILLQVRNKP
+185 NEVEILLRVRNKP

-217 IDALVQIVDKLLIGG
+217 IDALVQVVDKLLIGG
-232 GMCFTFLKAQGQQIG
+232 GMCFTFLKAQGQQVG

-254 QLDYC
+254 QIDYC
-259 RELLE
+259 KELL
-264 AGAPIVLPHD
+264 ASGAPIILPHD

-286 AAVGGVVR
+286 PAVGGTVR
-294 QMGKNIPDGWTGLDI
+294 QMGNNIPDGWSGLDI
-309 GPGSAAAFGDIIQ
+309 GPGSAALFGDIIQ

-334 VFEDRRFSAGTKH
+334 VFEDTRFSAGTKH

-368 AAAKEFEFDTEID
+368 AAAKEFKFDTEID

-406 TNQ
+406 MNH

>member
-1 MSGKVNPLVGN
+1 M
-12 MPMFTPKLIMTC
+12 
-24 IANHKPVANTI
+24 
-35 VSELPNLEALGDI
+35 SELPKLEDLGDI
-48 SGKRVLVRA
+48 SGKRVLVRT

-84 IDNGAEVTACSH
+84 VDNGAEVTACTH

-111 PIRNRL
+111 PIRVRL
-117 NEILPGVKLLDNL
+117 NEILPGIKLLDNL
-130 RFNSGE
+130 RFHSGE
-136 ESNDPEFIQQLVAG
+136 EANDPQFIEQLVAG

-164 NHASITGPPQL
+164 SHASITGPPQL

-180 GRLLH
+180 GRLLQ
-185 NEVEILLQVRNKP
+185 NEVEILLRVRNKP

-217 IDALVQIVDKLLIGG
+217 INALVQVVDKLLIGG
-232 GMCFTFLKAQGQQIG
+232 GMCFTFLKAQGQQVG

-254 QLDYC
+254 QIGYC
-259 RELLE
+259 KELL
-264 AGAPIVLPHD
+264 ASGAPIILPHD

-286 AAVGGVVR
+286 PAVGGTVR
-294 QMGKNIPDGWTGLDI
+294 QMGNNIPDGWSGLDI
-309 GPGSAAAFGDIIQ
+309 GPGSAALFGDIIQ

-334 VFEDRRFSAGTKH
+334 VFEDTRFSAGTKH

-368 AAAKEFEFDTEID
+368 AAAKEFKFDTEID

-406 TNQ
+406 MNH

>member
-1 MSGKVNPLVGN
+1 M
-12 MPMFTPKLIMTC
+12 
-24 IANHKPVANTI
+24 
-35 VSELPNLEALGDI
+35 SELPKLEDLGDI
-48 SGKRVLVRA
+48 SGKRVLVRT

-84 IDNGAEVTACSH
+84 VDNGAEVTACTH

-111 PIRNRL
+111 PIRVRL
-117 NEILPGVKLLDNL
+117 NEILPGIKLLDNL
-130 RFNSGE
+130 RFHSGE
-136 ESNDPEFIQQLVAG
+136 EANDPQFIEQLVAG

-164 NHASITGPPQL
+164 SHASITGPPQL

-180 GRLLH
+180 GRLLQ
-185 NEVEILLQVRNKP
+185 NEVEILLRVRNKP

-217 IDALVQIVDKLLIGG
+217 IDALVQVVDKLLIGG
-232 GMCFTFLKAQGQQIG
+232 GMCFTFLKAQGYQIG

-254 QLDYC
+254 LIDYC
-259 RELLE
+259 KELL
-264 AGAPIVLPHD
+264 ASGAPIILPHD

-286 AAVGGVVR
+286 PVSGGTVR
-294 QMGKNIPDGWTGLDI
+294 QMGNNIPDGWSGLDI
-309 GPGSAAAFGDIIQ
+309 GPGSAALFGDIIQ

-334 VFEDRRFSAGTKH
+334 VFEDTRFSAGTKH

-368 AAAKEFEFDTEID
+368 AAAKEFKFDTEID

-406 TNQ
+406 MNH

>member
-1 MSGKVNPLVGN
+1 MSQ
-12 MPMFTPKLIMTC
+12 
-24 IANHKPVANTI
+24 
-35 VSELPNLEALGDI
+35 LPNLEDLGDI
-48 SGKRVLVRA
+48 SGKRVLVRT

-64 NGIIRD
+64 DGVIRD

-84 IDNGAEVTACSH
+84 VDNGAEVTACTH

-102 KFEEKYSLE
+102 KFEEKYSLN
-111 PIRNRL
+111 PVRARL
-117 NEILPGVKLLDNL
+117 NEILPGIKLLDNL
-130 RFNSGE
+130 RFNPGE
-136 ESNDPEFIQQLVAG
+136 ELNDPQFIEQLVAG
-150 QDIYVN
+150 QDMYVN

-164 NHASITGPPQL
+164 KHASITGPPQL

-180 GRLLH
+180 GRLLQ

-217 IDALVQIVDKLLIGG
+217 IDALVQVVDKLLIGG
-232 GMCFTFLKAQGQQIG
+232 GMCFTFLKAQGQEIG

-254 QLDYC
+254 QIDYC
-259 RELLE
+259 KELL
-264 AGAPIVLPHD
+264 ASGAPIVLPHD

-286 AAVGGVVR
+286 PAVGGIVR
-294 QMGKNIPDGWTGLDI
+294 QMGNNIPDGWTGLDI
-309 GPGSAAAFGDIIQ
+309 GPGSAAVFGDIIQ

-334 VFEDRRFSAGTKH
+334 VFEDARFSAGTKH

-368 AAAKEFEFDTEID
+368 AAAKEFKFDTEIN

-392 LIEKGTLPGIDALL
+392 LIEKGTLPGLDALL
-406 TNQ
+406 LND